1 MRNTCTVLS
10 STGWLD
16 DTIINQAQSIL
27 REQFGAAGFQNTTLG
42 TRLLF
47 DVIRSEFIQI
57 LHNGKNHWLTI
68 PTIGLPASTVNVY
81 DSLYQSLS
89 QCTIDQICAVMFSTN
104 DAVDVRFIDVEQ
116 QTNNSDCGVY
126 AIAYATTS
134 LCFSEDISCIQFC
147 VSKMRSHLVSCLEKG
162 QMSPFPSIRR
172 NVSTCSVVAQETIQ
186 IRIRLEG
193 K

>member
-1 MRNTCTVLS
+1 MTPLS
-10 STGWLD
+10 IELKASL
-16 DTIINQAQSIL
+16 
-27 REQFGAAGFQNTTLG
+27 GAAGFQNTTLG

-57 LHNGKNHWLTI
+57 GKNHWLSI

-89 QCTIDQICAVMFSTN
+89 QCTIDQICALMFSIN

-126 AIAYATTS
+126 AIAYATS

-147 VSKMRSHLVSCLEKG
+147 VSKMR
-162 QMSPFPSIRR
+162 
-172 NVSTCSVVAQETIQ
+172 TI
-186 IRIRLEG
+186 
-193 K
+193 

>member
-1 MRNTCTVLS
+1 MRNTVLS

-16 DTIINQAQSIL
+16 DTIINRAQSIL
-27 REQFGAAGFQNTTLG
+27 REQFRAAGFQNTTLG

-47 DVIRSEFIQI
+47 DVLRSEFIQI

-68 PTIGLPASTVNVY
+68 STIGLPASTVNVY

-104 DAVDVRFIDVEQ
+104 DAVHVRFIDVEQ

-126 AIAYATTS
+126 AIAYATS
-134 LCFSEDISCIQFC
+134 LCSSEDISCIQYC

-162 QMSPFPSIRR
+162 QMSPFPSICRSG
-172 NVSTCSVVAQETIQ
+172 STCSVVAQETIQ
-186 IRIRLEG
+186 IFCSC
-193 K
+193 

>member
-1 MRNTCTVLS
+1 MRNTVLS

-16 DTIINQAQSIL
+16 DTIINRAQSTL
-27 REQFGAAGFQNTTLG
+27 REQFGTAGFQNTILG

-68 PTIGLPASTVNVY
+68 STIGLPASMVNVY

-104 DAVDVRFIDVEQ
+104 DAVDVRFIDVGQ

-126 AIAYATTS
+126 MPP
-134 LCFSEDISCIQFC
+134 
-147 VSKMRSHLVSCLEKG
+147 VSVS
-162 QMSPFPSIRR
+162 
-172 NVSTCSVVAQETIQ
+172 V
-186 IRIRLEG
+186 RI
-193 K
+193 

>member
-1 MRNTCTVLS
+1 MRNTILS

-27 REQFGAAGFQNTTLG
+27 REQFGAAGFQHTTLV

-126 AIAYATTS
+126 AIAYATS
-134 LCFSEDISCIQFC
+134 LCFSEDINCIQFC
-147 VSKMRSHLVSCLEKG
+147 VSKMRSHLISCLEKG

-172 NVSTCSVVAQETIQ
+172 NVQWWHKRQSRSPVAAEWV
-186 IRIRLEG
+186 E
-193 K
+193 

>member
-1 MRNTCTVLS
+1 MVKTI
-10 STGWLD
+10 ST
-16 DTIINQAQSIL
+16 I
-27 REQFGAAGFQNTTLG
+27 
-42 TRLLF
+42 
-47 DVIRSEFIQI
+47 
-57 LHNGKNHWLTI
+57 
-68 PTIGLPASTVNVY
+68 ASTVNVY

-126 AIAYATTS
+126 TIAYATS

-162 QMSPFPSIRR
+162 QMSPFLSIRR

-186 IRIRLEG
+186 ISCSCRMPRVGRMIQCCCYKEWYHT